1 MALLVFG
8 SLAFEPF
15 EVVLVAPDEVAPAL
29 PPAVP
34 PEPAEL
40 DSVAEEGVDD
50 VDELSEA
57 ADAAAGSLAP
67 SPAAEPDRESVR

>member
-15 EVVLVAPDEVAPAL
+15 EVVLVAPDEVAPA
-29 PPAVP
+29 VP

-50 VDELSEA
+50 VDELSDA